1 MLANSF
7 FFFANPFPSLLR
19 GSKGRAVLVVV
30 AVVAVVAVVVV
41 VVVVAV
47 VRSAGRIPDGGR
59 PAGRRFAC
67 GG

>member
-30 AVVAVVAVVVV
+30 AVVAVVVVVV